1 MEPQNIHVNKSNPP
15 LGHCRQASIGLGIIT
30 NLDSNDPSAKA
41 SSKDAATATTNN
53 SKNASFFE
61 TSDITVRPP
70 PRLYSM
76 DKPKETFS
84 PIPTPQEPTATY
96 ASRLKNIVATMNNN
110 SKPNATLTNDAQN
123 INTMKDSEPGIC
135 DTTTPTTTMLDT
147 TNTTKAKVRRARSY
161 RLRPPYH
168 LGGDEDDDDD
178 DDEIMPLPSPLPTST
193 TSTSSHRLPHDLHV
207 FQSTQHQHVSSSSRL
222 GSILSSAEETSSLT
236 PDIPATTTIA
246 AAEAGATPSEHTG
259 NITSPHSPVTP
270 PSPSASTS
278 IPIIAISPTFVHRND
293 VIPQLSEHPMLGDME
308 DRMLINHA
316 PPPPSQ
322 QPNQHYQSLD
332 HHHHHHHQHKSQIHN
347 NKQPSGGGMVREV
360 SQSSNLPTLSKCVD
374 EDFVDKQLGHFYI
387 RRLLGTGAFS
397 KVYLAERHDGVDEN
411 QVELFAIKTINKV
424 GMLKNPR
431 VRSSIEREV
440 GILKFID
447 HPHIVRIEATMETE
461 HSLCIILQYAEGVEL
476 FDYVQ
481 QLHQRLNAANEKVDE
496 NLVKKIFLQLVRV
509 VKWMHKHNIV
519 HRDLKLENILI
530 QIDERHPQHE
540 PILKVTDFGLARV
553 IDPDSPVLTTRC
565 GSEEYAAPEIVQSK
579 GYDGR
584 QTDTWALGIILYSL
598 LVGYLPF
605 RYDVSKGER
614 VTQMFYRIV
623 RAQIKW
629 PKTWDHHHHLAISPE
644 AKDVVERILV
654 RQPEH
659 RIDLDNIDRS
669 PWFQQS

>member
-1 MEPQNIHVNKSNPP
+1 MEPQNIHVNKSNSP
-15 LGHCRQASIGLGIIT
+15 LGHRRQASIGLGIIT
-30 NLDSNDPSAKA
+30 NLDSNDTPAKA

-76 DKPKETFS
+76 DKSKETFS
-84 PIPTPQEPTATY
+84 PIPTPQEPAATY
-96 ASRLKNIVATMNNN
+96 ASRLRNIVANMNNN
-110 SKPNATLTNDAQN
+110 NKHNSTSTLTPISNSDAHN
-123 INTMKDSEPGIC
+123 INAMKDSEPGLC
-135 DTTTPTTTMLDT
+135 DT
-147 TNTTKAKVRRARSY
+147 TNTAKAKVRRARSY

-168 LGGDEDDDDD
+168 LGEDDDD

-207 FQSTQHQHVSSSSRL
+207 FQSTQHHHVSSSSRL
-222 GSILSSAEETSSLT
+222 GSVLSSTEETSSST
-236 PDIPATTTIA
+236 PDLPAKNPESTSTVTA
-246 AAEAGATPSEHTG
+246 AGATPSEHTG
-259 NITSPHSPVTP
+259 IITSPHSPVTP
-270 PSPSASTS
+270 PSPSTSTS

-293 VIPQLSEHPMLGDME
+293 VIPQLSEHPMLGDMD

-332 HHHHHHHQHKSQIHN
+332 HHHHHQHQHKSQIHT
-347 NKQPSGGGMVREV
+347 NKQPTGGGMVREV

-397 KVYLAERHDGVDEN
+397 KVYLAERHPSSDGVDEN

-496 NLVKKIFLQLVRV
+496 NLIKKIFLQLVRV

-530 QIDERHPQHE
+530 QIDERHPQGE

-553 IDPDSPVLTTRC
+553 IDPDSPILTTRC

-654 RQPEH
+654 RQPEL
-659 RIDLDNIDRS
+659 RLDLDNIDRL